1 MGAGGRV
8 TVADL
13 RAGKLPLNAVVCV
26 TGVLTY
32 FDSSASV
39 LVVQDRTGAIRFDRV
54 NVPELLYGQ
63 QVEVCG
69 ATRLAQSGM
78 SLVRPAVKRA
88 GSAGFPVARR
98 TSPAEWLA
106 GKVDWQW
113 IGSHADY
120 DKRF

>member
-78 SLVRPAVKRA
+78 SLVRPAVSRSSKFCTR
-88 GSAGFPVARR
+88 
-98 TSPAEWLA
+98 
-106 GKVDWQW
+106 
-113 IGSHADY
+113 
-120 DKRF
+120 